1 MKRYA
6 IGFLNALWIYPLRSI
21 LILLTH
27 ILYRPKIYY
36 ESAASPR
43 RRVKTPTVIT
53 CNHLRGA
60 DGAVISTIFVRKRIH
75 PLAAKRWYRTWYMY
89 PLLRCGFS
97 IPIEP
102 RGTAWIHRS
111 IEELEKGDSIL
122 IFPEGMA
129 VPGPDI
135 RPFKPGFLLLS
146 KASGAPVL
154 PLYMEGRY
162 DRPTLKRLR
171 IIVGTPYYPAPP
183 QEGEGMTKAYY
194 ERECKVLFDKT
205 VALRDLMHEKR
216 RRRRRKENPQSDEK
230 T

>member
-75 PLAAKRWYRTWYMY
+75 PLAAKRWYSSFGCITTY
-89 PLLRCGFS
+89 LLFTVIS
-97 IPIEP
+97 
-102 RGTAWIHRS
+102 S
-111 IEELEKGDSIL
+111 
-122 IFPEGMA
+122 
-129 VPGPDI
+129 
-135 RPFKPGFLLLS
+135 
-146 KASGAPVL
+146 VL
-154 PLYMEGRY
+154 
-162 DRPTLKRLR
+162 T
-171 IIVGTPYYPAPP
+171 
-183 QEGEGMTKAYY
+183 
-194 ERECKVLFDKT
+194 FT
-205 VALRDLMHEKR
+205 V
-216 RRRRRKENPQSDEK
+216 SS
-230 T
+230 